1 MINGRKILFKKINI
15 LRIFIL
21 KGVQKELIKVITL
34 EIFEKFCMKILH
46 EII

>member
-21 KGVQKELIKVITL
+21 KGVQKELIKVITVKII
-34 EIFEKFCMKILH
+34 EKILH
-46 EII
+46 ENFA